1 MSIFY
6 ILHHLSIPAFL
17 GIYCS
22 MLEYFSIFLKIF
34 YISFYL
40 KYKMVF
46 GIFVRGTCLCTSM
59 HVVLTYVYTCTT
71 ERINSGCCLPPP
83 FASFY
88 HSADVPGDSGP
99 NIGWFWLKLAG
110 TSPMN
115 DVFFYC
121 HFGPTDFWSVA
132 KNKYI
137 YIYTFICAL
146 LIGLQKLVSGWYLPI
161 IHALCTWCESKLP
174 DKKLLGPIKLWQWW
188 FGPCPSQSGYDWVGL
203 KISGPIGQSLN
214 GPAVWPSMTV
224 YVISRDLL

>member
-1 MSIFY
+1 
-6 ILHHLSIPAFL
+6 
-17 GIYCS
+17 
-22 MLEYFSIFLKIF
+22 
-34 YISFYL
+34 
-40 KYKMVF
+40 
-46 GIFVRGTCLCTSM
+46 M
-59 HVVLTYVYTCTT
+59 HVYARRPHICIHMYYWKDQQRLLFTTAFCFILSQRGCTWRFWT
-71 ERINSGCCLPPP
+71 EHWVILVE
-83 FASFY
+83 ASW
-88 HSADVPGDSGP
+88 
-99 NIGWFWLKLAG
+99 NIPHEWCVFLLSLWANWFLVGGK
-110 TSPMN
+110 
-115 DVFFYC
+115 
-121 HFGPTDFWSVA
+121 
-132 KNKYI
+132 KQIYI